1 MTDPAAPREL
11 TYQERATLQDLYAW
25 SDRLT
30 DDWLGLGE
38 RLRCYA
44 DAWKAEVDEL
54 RGEVER
60 LRSDQPQDQSQDQ
73 SICGDDGPITP
84 EECARWL
91 EAQYARHGELED
103 KAAAQWLRRLCAENA
118 RLRKLYHLLARDVIF
133 FSQYDEDT
141 NTWPDCG
148 EFFAPCVRLNDTFAY
163 ATADGERLRDDQ
175 LDLLIK
181 MDRLFGQSG
190 VIAWAAQVRGSE
202 PLEPYRT
209 ENYRAAREWLR
220 VQEKR
225 SE

>member
-1 MTDPAAPREL
+1 MTDPTAPREL
-11 TYQERATLQDLYAW
+11 TYADALAEI
-25 SDRLT
+25 DRL
-30 DDWLGLGE
+30 
-38 RLRCYA
+38 R
-44 DAWKAEVDEL
+44 
-54 RGEVER
+54 
-60 LRSDQPQDQSQDQ
+60 
-73 SICGDDGPITP
+73 
-84 EECARWL
+84 
-91 EAQYARHGELED
+91 
-103 KAAAQWLRRLCAENA
+103 AENA
-118 RLRKLYHLLARDVIF
+118 RFRKLYHLLARDVIF